1 MPTTRCQAEDG
12 PSWSTLGSPLVRTC
26 LDVYIGSMRDL
37 ATALRA
43 LADETRLQMLALVFA
58 HEELCV
64 YDFVEA
70 LGIGQS
76 KASRHLQ
83 YLKHAGVL
91 DDRKQGLWAFY
102 AVAPELDRERAAL
115 LATLRRLLAARDL
128 SANEE
133 RLQRYRSRRE
143 RSGQS
148 APSASPAIRRETR
161 AGSGSRRPRGARA
174 GRRASPS
181 TRG

>member
-1 MPTTRCQAEDG
+1 MRTR
-12 PSWSTLGSPLVRTC
+12 

-37 ATALRA
+37 ATVLRA

-64 YDFVEA
+64 YDFVDA
-70 LGIGQS
+70 LGICQS

-91 DDRKQGLWAFY
+91 DDRRQGLWALY
-102 AVAPELDRERAAL
+102 AVAPNLDPERAAL
-115 LATLRRLLAARDL
+115 LATLRRVLAARDL
-128 SANEE
+128 SANEG
-133 RLQRYRSRRE
+133 RLQQCWARQEGSGRSNPTTGR
-143 RSGQS
+143 
-148 APSASPAIRRETR
+148 AVRRETR
-161 AGSGSRRPRGARA
+161 EGPGSRRPRGARA
-174 GRRASPS
+174 RRRASPS